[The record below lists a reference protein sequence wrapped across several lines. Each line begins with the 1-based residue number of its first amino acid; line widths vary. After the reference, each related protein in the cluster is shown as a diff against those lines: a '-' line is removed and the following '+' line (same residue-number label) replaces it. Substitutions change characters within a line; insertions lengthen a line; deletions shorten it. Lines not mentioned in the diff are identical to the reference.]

1 MPPSSSRRLA
11 GSSITTPSPKPS
23 SHHSKAR
30 VFGTVAARCRRPASS
45 AASTW
50 SSLSG
55 VSNRCSPAARVVKH
69 PVRVAGESTDFYCT
83 VDFIT
88 LPAALTVENARKR
101 NGGKPLASHLAPSA
115 DLTHE
120 HMVPCEVVLQELVRA
135 PAGQPL
141 AYVLEP
147 LSYRALVC
155 KKKEIRALESGAMRS
170 ALPPVSNTRLA
181 IGDASDP
188 SIPPAFKALM
198 RYDAA
203 GLLGRLLPVTPRA
216 AELHHAYMNWAA

>member
-1 MPPSSSRRLA
+1 MKSPDTKLFRFRNDFKRDAQIALCATSIESVRTHL
-11 GSSITTPSPKPS
+11 GSDWHELLKPVAERAP
-23 SHHSKAR
+23 HLREAR
-30 VFGTVAARCRRPASS
+30 K
-45 AASTW
+45 
-50 SSLSG
+50 L
-55 VSNRCSPAARVVKH
+55 VKH
-69 PVRVAGESTDFYCT
+69 LVRVAGESTDFYCT

-101 NGGKPLASHLAPSA
+101 NGGKPLASHLVPSA

-141 AYVLEP
+141 ADVLEP

-155 KKKEIRALESGAMRS
+155 KKKEIRALDSGTLRS
-170 ALPPVSNTRLA
+170 ALPPVSETRLA

-216 AELHHAYMNWAA
+216 AELQHAYMNWAA